1 MANTTF
7 DLGGFVFELSRQ
19 SIGIHD
25 EHKAYCSA
33 GRKWLREFD
42 ADGEREFDIIERFK
56 KSVEED
62 LIVATENLPE
72 EIREKLMSNF
82 SDTDAA
88 SLFID
93 FKNQ

>member
-1 MANTTF
+1 MAKTTF
-7 DLGGFVFELSRQ
+7 ELKGFVFELSRQ
-19 SIGIHD
+19 SIGVYY
-25 EHKAYCSA
+25 EHQAFCSA
-33 GRKWLREFD
+33 GREWLREFD
-42 ADGEREFDIIERFK
+42 VDGEREFDIIERFK